1 MFFNIEFYRPYMSP
15 EDLLRVE
22 PEVLAKLIL
31 HKRELITQ
39 KLPGTIE
46 TIADQKLT
54 AEKLARQSRTKK
66 DDLEPK
72 VNNLIKE
79 RQNVVR
85 EIKDKLHSN
94 STTNDEIP
102 IDSETIQ
109 KLLTPQVSTEQF
121 VNLLDNLIESYNK
134 NEGNPVTLE
143 HYQSSVKANDALKQ
157 VITEFEQ
164 AKVHWNENE
173 AHRRKLESK
182 FTKLSSS
189 LKESNRAKEYWNEKL
204 SSSLDELLVDAKRVA
219 AGGQSSRQILRNNKP
234 NNRQRRG

>member
-1 MFFNIEFYRPYMSP
+1 VVTAHCAMDFLTGSSTLNAIGKKYARGLSEHYEIVHNQYIES
-15 EDLLRVE
+15 
-22 PEVLAKLIL
+22 
-31 HKRELITQ
+31 
-39 KLPGTIE
+39 
-46 TIADQKLT
+46 IAEQKLT
-54 AEKLARQSRTKK
+54 AEKLARQSRSKK

-94 STTNDEIP
+94 SSTNDKILIE
-102 IDSETIQ
+102 SGVVQ

-121 VNLLDNLIESYNK
+121 VILLGNLIDAYNK
-134 NEGNPVTLE
+134 DEGSVDTLR
-143 HYQSSVKANDALKQ
+143 HYQASVKANDALKQ
-157 VITEFEQ
+157 VITEFEL

-182 FTKLSSS
+182 FAKLSSS

>member
-1 MFFNIEFYRPYMSP
+1 MFFNIEFHQPYMSP

-31 HKRELITQ
+31 HKREVISQ
-39 KLPGTIE
+39 KLPETIE
-46 TIADQKLT
+46 TIAEEKLT
-54 AEKLARQSRTKK
+54 AEKLARQSRSKK

-94 STTNDEIP
+94 SSIKDKVL
-102 IDSETIQ
+102 IDSEAIQ

-121 VNLLDNLIESYNK
+121 VILLGNLIDAYSK
-134 NEGNPVTLE
+134 DEGSVDTLR
-143 HYQSSVKANDALKQ
+143 HYRASVKANDALKQ
-157 VITEFEQ
+157 VITEFEL

-182 FTKLSSS
+182 FAKLSSS

>member
-1 MFFNIEFYRPYMSP
+1 MSP

-31 HKRELITQ
+31 HKREQITQ
-39 KLPGTIE
+39 KLPGIIE
-46 TIADQKLT
+46 TIAEEKLT
-54 AEKLARQSRTKK
+54 AEKLARKSRSKK

-85 EIKDKLHSN
+85 EIKDNLHSN
-94 STTNDEIP
+94 SSNNDKLL
-102 IDSETIQ
+102 IDSEITE

-121 VNLLDNLIESYNK
+121 IHLLGSLIESYTK
-134 NEGNPVTLE
+134 HEGSFDTLK

-157 VITEFEQ
+157 VTTEFEQ
-164 AKVHWNENE
+164 AKAHWNENE
-173 AHRRKLESK
+173 THRRKLESK

-189 LKESNRAKEYWNEKL
+189 LKESNHAKEYWNEKL
-204 SSSLDELLVDAKRVA
+204 SSGLDELLVDAKRVA

>member
-46 TIADQKLT
+46 TIAEQKLT

-72 VNNLIKE
+72 VNNLIRE

-85 EIKDKLHSN
+85 EIKDNIHSDSSN
-94 STTNDEIP
+94 ND
-102 IDSETIQ
+102 
-109 KLLTPQVSTEQF
+109 
-121 VNLLDNLIESYNK
+121 NLLIDLSLI
-134 NEGNPVTLE
+134 
-143 HYQSSVKANDALKQ
+143 H
-157 VITEFEQ
+157 I
-164 AKVHWNENE
+164 
-173 AHRRKLESK
+173 
-182 FTKLSSS
+182 
-189 LKESNRAKEYWNEKL
+189 
-204 SSSLDELLVDAKRVA
+204 
-219 AGGQSSRQILRNNKP
+219 
-234 NNRQRRG
+234 